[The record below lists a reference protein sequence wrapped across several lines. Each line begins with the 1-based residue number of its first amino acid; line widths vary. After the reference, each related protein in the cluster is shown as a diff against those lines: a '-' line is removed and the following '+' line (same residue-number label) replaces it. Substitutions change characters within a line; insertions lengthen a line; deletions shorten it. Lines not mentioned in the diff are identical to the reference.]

1 MHFLNKYFFHQSFQP
16 SLLGIFIN
24 PFYFIRRLLFIHI
37 KKKSTQLSGKLLDF
51 GCGRK
56 PYQNLFDVSEYIGV
70 DIKGSGHDHKLS
82 KVDVFYDG
90 ITLPFESEQFNAVF
104 SSEVIEHLSNPE
116 QIIPELCRV
125 MKPGGR
131 LLLTAPFC
139 WNEHEMP
146 FDFNRY
152 TSVGIQQLLQK
163 HGFKILSQEKSGNF
177 ARVCFQLAALYV
189 FELTK
194 KWGKLGFVVAMLFII
209 PVNIIGVL
217 LIPLL
222 PVNQSLY
229 FNHIILAEKYNI
241 LSNK

>member
-1 MHFLNKYFFHQSFQP
+1 MHFLTKYFLQQSFQP
-16 SLLGIFIN
+16 SLLSVFLN
-24 PFYFIRRLLFIHI
+24 PFYFIRRLLYIHI
-37 KKKSTQLSGKLLDF
+37 KKNSTQLSGKLLDF

-56 PYQNLFDVSEYIGV
+56 PYQNLFHVSEYIGV
-70 DIKGSGHDHKLS
+70 DIKYSGHSHEHS

-90 ITLPFESEQFNAVF
+90 ISLPFANDHFNAVF
-104 SSEVIEHLSNPE
+104 TSEVIEHLSNPE
-116 QIIPELCRV
+116 QTIPELYRV
-125 MKPGGR
+125 IKPGGR

-152 TSVGIQQLLQK
+152 TSVGMQQLLQK

-194 KWGKLGFVVAMLFII
+194 KWGKPGFVIAMLFII
-209 PVNIIGVL
+209 PLNIIGVL

-229 FNHIILAEKYNI
+229 FNHIILAEK
-241 LSNK
+241 